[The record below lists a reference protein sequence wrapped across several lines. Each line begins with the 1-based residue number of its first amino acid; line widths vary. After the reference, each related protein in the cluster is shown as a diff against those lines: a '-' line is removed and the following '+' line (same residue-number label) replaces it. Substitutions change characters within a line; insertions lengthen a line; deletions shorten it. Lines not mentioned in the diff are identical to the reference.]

1 MIRRVEMLYSTG
13 SMRFGI
19 QLVLAAVSFFALFG
33 LSLFES
39 AYALSSEV
47 SLHILRSESRPD
59 RRELFLDELLEERDR
74 FELALLLGIYTSV
87 AGFAILVAQIFQRE
101 GVPKPLITG
110 FLASAAVGFLFR
122 TIVPRLLV
130 QNAPERALM
139 ALIPLFRPYYR
150 VAAFAVLPGV
160 LLLRRVRKPESE
172 TQVSTELEED
182 IDATM
187 SDIQAFLDLGA
198 EEGIIEESEGVLIQ
212 SIVEF
217 GDRVV
222 AEVMTPRSQLV
233 AIDESTT
240 ILQARDVMVSN
251 KHSRLPIYRQEIDHI
266 EGVLYVRD
274 LIAAWADGKEHES
287 VTTIMRPAYF
297 IPEVKSVADLLE
309 EMRKSNTQFA
319 LVIDEYG
326 SVSGLV
332 TIEDLLEEIVGE
344 IEDEDVVED
353 HSELVTQE
361 DGALVVKGATEI
373 RKIEV
378 HYDLELEAD
387 DFTTVAGLVVSELGH
402 VPTPGERLMYRQLEF
417 EVVDADDRR
426 VNLVR
431 LRRIVETTGD
441 EQATVPNMA

>member
-1 MIRRVEMLYSTG
+1 VNNA
-13 SMRFGI
+13 
-19 QLVLAAVSFFALFG
+19 VLG
-33 LSLFES
+33 L
-39 AYALSSEV
+39 
-47 SLHILRSESRPD
+47 
-59 RRELFLDELLEERDR
+59 
-74 FELALLLGIYTSV
+74 
-87 AGFAILVAQIFQRE
+87 AILVAQIFQRE
-101 GVPKPLITG
+101 GIPKPLITG
-110 FLASAAVGFLFR
+110 FIASAAVGFLFR
-122 TIVPRLLV
+122 TIVPRLIV
-130 QNAPERALM
+130 QGAPERALM
-139 ALIPLFRPYYR
+139 AMVPFFRPYYR
-150 VAAFAVLPGV
+150 LASLAVLPAV
-160 LLLRRVRKPESE
+160 LLLRRAKSDDS
-172 TQVSTELEED
+172 QVQISTELEED
-182 IDATM
+182 LDATM

-198 EEGIIEESEGVLIQ
+198 EEGFIEESEGVLIQ

-222 AEVMTPRSQLV
+222 AEVMTPRAQLV
-233 AIDESTT
+233 AIDVSTT
-240 ILQARDVMVSN
+240 IIEARDVMVSN
-251 KHSRLPIYRQEIDHI
+251 KHSRLPVYNQEIDHI

-274 LIAAWADGKEHES
+274 LIAAWSAGQEHES

-297 IPEVKSVADLLE
+297 IPEVKAVADLLE

-353 HSELVTQE
+353 HSELVTQD

-402 VPTPGERLMYRQLEF
+402 VPTAGERLMYRQLEF

-431 LRRIVETTGD
+431 LRRISEPAGD
-441 EQATVPNMA
+441 EHASVPNLA